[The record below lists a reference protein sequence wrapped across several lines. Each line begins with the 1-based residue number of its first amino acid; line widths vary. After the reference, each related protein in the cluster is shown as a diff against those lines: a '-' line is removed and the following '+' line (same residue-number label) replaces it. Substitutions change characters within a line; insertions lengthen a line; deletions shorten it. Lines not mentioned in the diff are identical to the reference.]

1 MYIKPIKNQ
10 TKIKML
16 NTTHFNI
23 QFLTKFYTKKD
34 KTSLKTCHFETIP

>member
-1 MYIKPIKNQ
+1 
-10 TKIKML
+10 ML

-34 KTSLKTCHFETIP
+34 KISPKTCRFETIP